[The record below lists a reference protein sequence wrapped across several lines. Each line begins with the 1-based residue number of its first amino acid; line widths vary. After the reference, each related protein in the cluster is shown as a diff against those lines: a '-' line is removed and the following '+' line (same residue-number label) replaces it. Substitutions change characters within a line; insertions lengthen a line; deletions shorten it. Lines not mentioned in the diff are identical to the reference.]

1 MKEGDK
7 MPQPAKS
14 AKLQLLQKNPN
25 KKNVSELKKR
35 AEAEERLQMKS
46 DNVRAPGWLN
56 KNAKKA
62 FDFLKEELLEIE
74 LITNGDIYP
83 LAMYCYWYSEHLTL
97 QEQAAKAQ
105 KDDPEGIGNPLIK
118 QLDTCSKNMRSFGS
132 DLGLSPSARAKLA
145 IKMAQSEDDDE
156 WT

>member
-1 MKEGDK
+1 
-7 MPQPAKS
+7 
-14 AKLQLLQKNPN
+14 
-25 KKNVSELKKR
+25 
-35 AEAEERLQMKS
+35 
-46 DNVRAPGWLN
+46 
-56 KNAKKA
+56 
-62 FDFLKEELLEIE
+62 
-74 LITNGDIYP
+74 
-83 LAMYCYWYSEHLTL
+83 MYCYWYSEHLTL